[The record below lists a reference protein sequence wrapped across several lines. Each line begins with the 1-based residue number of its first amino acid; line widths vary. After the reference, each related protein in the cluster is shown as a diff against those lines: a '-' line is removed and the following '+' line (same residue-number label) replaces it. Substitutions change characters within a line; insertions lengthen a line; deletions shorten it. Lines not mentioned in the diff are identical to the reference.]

1 MGSLVICK
9 IFRFGTNSWTLIKL
23 QVCLI
28 SKFLLNNSKE
38 DCWNVEEQETEVMI
52 MLPLLKIEFR
62 FLRKRLCLSF
72 KSSKKPEEFW
82 MSIHL
87 VMSNKF
93 MKELSMFSEKITFF
107 MNNKNQVG
115 TLKSYDWFIIVI
127 ILYEN
132 VKTIIRCIWNP
143 RNFFFYF
150 FLDFNWFPNLI
161 LFSFSFVI

>member
-38 DCWNVEEQETEVMI
+38 DYWNVEEQEKEVMI

-115 TLKSYDWFIIVI
+115 TLKSYDWSRIAI
-127 ILYEN
+127 ILYE
-132 VKTIIRCIWNP
+132 KLKIIIRCIWTYTK
-143 RNFFFYF
+143 FFFL
-150 FLDFNWFPNLI
+150 FLFRF
-161 LFSFSFVI
+161 